1 MQLEVNEDEMYNKPN
16 TKREEKIKVQDET
29 RKKMG
34 KKRFLY
40 TKSIKY
46 ELWHDI
52 CCFSDNRKN
61 KITIDKDLKKDST
74 KDDINYDE
82 DYANTTA
89 SDTDLCFHSLFI

>member
-1 MQLEVNEDEMYNKPN
+1 
-16 TKREEKIKVQDET
+16 
-29 RKKMG
+29 MG
-34 KKRFLY
+34 KQNKKRFLY

-61 KITIDKDLKKDST
+61 KISIDKDLKKDST

-82 DYANTTA
+82 DYVNTTA